1 VEIAALQ
8 HEFLATAA
16 LLETAGRHS
25 KVANNAKLSER
36 PCSAAGPHRSGQM
49 NKRKLLMTRLSFRA
63 ASAAALL
70 ATVSLTALSISAFAA
85 DAPKITRDVGK
96 NLQDAQKADQAKDY
110 KTALE
115 AIQKAQAVS
124 DRTPYDDY
132 MINQFLL
139 QTDVGLNDMQ
149 GADTAA
155 EALAAY
161 PDIPDAQK
169 SATYHNA
176 LGLALNFKHYDKA
189 MIYAKALQA
198 MPTPPDARAS
208 QEIIEAYAY
217 GGDVAGAAALAK
229 KPVDAAVAAG
239 QRPTQQDLNLL
250 FQVQAMA
257 KDEAGAEQTL
267 LLRATSYNDPADWGR
282 LIDTVLGTKGET
294 DLDII
299 YIGRLLFVCGAP
311 VTPQDATIIGQT
323 ASHLTFFG
331 DALNAQQ
338 HGGTGFADPSAR
350 AAQDKKDMP
359 KEIAAGQKQGGQYNV
374 KLAEALYSYGMYPEA
389 EAAARLAQQKGGATD
404 PTEAPMVIGMAQVA
418 QNKYADAATTFATV
432 TSGSPATPRIAA
444 LWAAF
449 AKMKANPPPATA
461 TAQQ

>member
-1 VEIAALQ
+1 
-8 HEFLATAA
+8 
-16 LLETAGRHS
+16 
-25 KVANNAKLSER
+25 
-36 PCSAAGPHRSGQM
+36 
-49 NKRKLLMTRLSFRA
+49 MTRLSTRA
-63 ASAAALL
+63 AAIAALL
-70 ATVSLTALSISAFAA
+70 ATACAAGFSGAAFAA
-85 DAPKITRDVGK
+85 DAPKITREVAK

-115 AIQKAQAVS
+115 AIKKAQAVS

-139 QTDVGLNDMQ
+139 QTDAGLNDMA
-149 GADTAA
+149 GADAAA

-169 SATYHNA
+169 PAVFDNA

-189 MIYAKALQA
+189 LTYAKALQG
-198 MPTPPDARAS
+198 MTPPPNART
-208 QEIIEAYAY
+208 QRLIIEAYAY
-217 GGDVAGAAALAK
+217 GGDLAGAAALAR

-239 QRPTQQDLNLL
+239 QRPSLDDINLL

-267 LLRATSYNDPADWGR
+267 QLRAASYNNPEDWGK

-294 DLDII
+294 DLDIV

-311 VTPQDATIIGQT
+311 ITPQDATIIGQT

-350 AAQDKKDMP
+350 AASDKKTMP
-359 KEIAAGQKQGGQYNV
+359 QQIAAGAKQNGQYNI

-389 EAAARLAQQKGGATD
+389 ETAARLAQQKGGVTD
-404 PTEAPMVIGMAQVA
+404 PTEVPMVIGMAEVA
-418 QNKYADAATTFATV
+418 QGKYADAATTFASV
-432 TSGSPATPRIAA
+432 KGGSPATPRIASM
-444 LWAAF
+444 WADY
-449 AKMKANPPPATA
+449 AKMKANPPPPATA
-461 TAQQ
+461 NAATPAAPAQR